1 MNKEKRV
8 VCLYRV
14 STKQQVTEDDI
25 PMQRNACMD
34 FISTHTDWEFVNE
47 YSEKG
52 VSGFKIKAENREV
65 LEQLKADATKNKFDV
80 VLVFMFDRLGRI
92 EEETPYVLKWF
103 IDHGIEI
110 WSVKEGQRVLDNHI
124 DTLLNYITFWQ
135 AEGESKK
142 IQQRTLEAKKQMV
155 EAGKFLG
162 CAPAYGYKHSS
173 TGKYNAKG
181 REIKRLEIN
190 EMEAKI
196 IEKIFNLSTIKGYG
210 SRRIAKELNEIGIIS
225 KRGKQW
231 SGATITG
238 ILKNTIYKGYF
249 TYGRNTISFGGKK
262 YTNQSECLVSDVKYN
277 ELVIIQEAQWIE
289 TQNLISAR
297 AGKVKSNVPK
307 QTRSPLLFTGFA
319 FCKNCGAKLT
329 LHYSYSHT
337 PGKQGVVSKK
347 RKSFYV
353 CYGSDN
359 GHNNCT
365 SRYYSAERI
374 EGSVMDEIYEYLDRL
389 EKVDLSGEIINMQKV
404 HFKKFN
410 KGVRDKK
417 EEIRE
422 MNKNLSLFKSEII
435 NVIKGKGK
443 FSVELLNEQIKELAQ
458 TLSIANS
465 ELKELEIKLD
475 QSQLELD
482 KLKILGVAIPVWRDE
497 LKSADNSTKKMLLA
511 KIIERV
517 EVGDGEINVELN
529 IKFEEFLNSMNAQC
543 ERPRP
548 L

>member
-14 STKQQVTEDDI
+14 STKQQVTEDNI
-25 PMQRNACMD
+25 PMQRNACLD
-34 FISTHTDWEFVNE
+34 FISRKADWKCVNE
-47 YSEKG
+47 YCEKG

-162 CAPAYGYKHSS
+162 CSPAYGYKHIY
-173 TGKYNAKG
+173 TGEYNAKG
-181 REIKRLEIN
+181 RELKRLIIN
-190 EMEAKI
+190 EAEAKI
-196 IEKIFNLSTIKGYG
+196 VEKIFDLSTVKGYG

-337 PGKQGVVSKK
+337 PNEQGIIAKK
-347 RKSFYV
+347 RRSFYV
-353 CYGSDN
+353 CYGSNN
-359 GHNNCT
+359 GHNNCI
-365 SRYYSAERI
+365 SKYYSAERI
-374 EGSVMDEIYEYLDRL
+374 EGAVMDEIFKYLDQL
-389 EKVDLSGEIINMQKV
+389 EKVDLSDEIINVQKG
-404 HFKKFN
+404 HFKLVYKEVRN
-410 KGVRDKK
+410 KKQEIK
-417 EEIRE
+417 EL
-422 MNKNLSLFKSEII
+422 NKNLYLLKSEII
-435 NVIKGKGK
+435 NVIKGNGK
-443 FSVELLNEQIKELAQ
+443 FSVDLLNEQIKDVTQ
-458 TLSIANS
+458 TLNRAIS
-465 ELKELEIKLD
+465 ELKELVINLE
-475 QSQLELD
+475 QSQEEID
-482 KLKILGVAIPVWRDE
+482 KLNTLGATIPVWRE
-497 LKSADNSTKKMLLA
+497 EFKSVDSNMKKMLLA

-517 EVGDGEINVELN
+517 EVGAGEINVELN
-529 IKFEEFLNSMNAQC
+529 IKIEDFLKT
-543 ERPRP
+543 
-548 L
+548 